1 MSLDSRYKDLDD
13 DIIEVLRKFEKMVEN
28 GKYSYV
34 DYDDCE
40 VILNSFIYIED
51 EDMAQKALDYF
62 VTLYPDKQ
70 ALKDYYPVLAFFS
83 GDYDKVISLVPDM
96 EEVDSPMVLS
106 ILAESYAHNLCR

>member
-40 VILNSFIYIED
+40 VILNSYIY
-51 EDMAQKALDYF
+51 
-62 VTLYPDKQ
+62 
-70 ALKDYYPVLAFFS
+70 
-83 GDYDKVISLVPDM
+83 
-96 EEVDSPMVLS
+96 
-106 ILAESYAHNLCR
+106 RR